1 MFVVCSIIYQELSV
15 WVARGWI
22 AAAIVVSAF
31 SAPIVP
37 PILAPARLQNYME
50 AAGIRPAPI
59 EAPGVGAPL
68 TQGLSD
74 EFGWREQEQ
83 KVAAVF
89 HQLSHDQ
96 KRAAI
101 LASTY
106 GQTAAIDVYGSA
118 DGLPPALSGHNQYW
132 LWGPRGYDG
141 SLVIHIGGDPER
153 WRRVCGSLEIVD
165 KTDNSFAMPYE
176 NSRPIFVCRDMRVSV
191 EQMWGRLKR
200 YR

>member
-1 MFVVCSIIYQELSV
+1 MFVVCSIICQELSI

-74 EFGWREQEQ
+74 EFGWRELEQ

-101 LASTY
+101 LASNY

-118 DGLPPALSGHNQYW
+118 DGLPRALNGHNQYW
-132 LWGPRGYDG
+132 LWGP
-141 SLVIHIGGDPER
+141 
-153 WRRVCGSLEIVD
+153 
-165 KTDNSFAMPYE
+165 
-176 NSRPIFVCRDMRVSV
+176 
-191 EQMWGRLKR
+191 QRL
-200 YR
+200 

>member
-1 MFVVCSIIYQELSV
+1 
-15 WVARGWI
+15 
-22 AAAIVVSAF
+22 
-31 SAPIVP
+31 VP

-101 LASTY
+101 LASNY
-106 GQTAAIDVYGSA
+106 GQTAALDVYGTA
-118 DGLPPALSGHNQYW
+118 DGLPRALNGHNQYW
-132 LWGPRGYDG
+132 LWGP
-141 SLVIHIGGDPER
+141 
-153 WRRVCGSLEIVD
+153 
-165 KTDNSFAMPYE
+165 
-176 NSRPIFVCRDMRVSV
+176 
-191 EQMWGRLKR
+191 QRL
-200 YR
+200 